1 MREILFRGKRID
13 NGEWVEG
20 AYFPDKNGDALIC
33 TNIIAGT
40 PIDESAMCIT
50 WGVDP
55 ATIGQYTGLT
65 DRNGQK
71 IFEGDVVLKRT
82 YLGKKPF
89 PVTFG
94 GGMFHCGFGGG
105 SSTALHRY
113 SLEDKQIEV
122 IGNIHDNP
130 ELMEG
135 ELDG

>member
-1 MREILFRGKRID
+1 MREILFRGKRIAS
-13 NGEWVEG
+13 GEWVEG
-20 AYFPDKNGDALIC
+20 QYAYLLNPRTEDGEPIKHMILD
-33 TNIIAGT
+33 GT
-40 PIDESAMCIT
+40 PFGQT
-50 WGVDP
+50 VDP
-55 ATIGQYTGLT
+55 TTIGQYTGLT

-94 GGMFHCGFGGG
+94 GGMFHCGFGVG

-122 IGNIHDNP
+122 IGNIHDNY
-130 ELMEG
+130 EFLEG
-135 ELDG
+135 E